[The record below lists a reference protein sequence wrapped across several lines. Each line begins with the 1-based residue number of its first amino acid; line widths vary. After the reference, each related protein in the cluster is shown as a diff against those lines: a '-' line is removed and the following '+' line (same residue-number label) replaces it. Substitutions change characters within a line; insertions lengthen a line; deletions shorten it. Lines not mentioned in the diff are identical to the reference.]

1 MITIGILLGLGIC
14 CYENLKQFDGKT
26 GFYYTQDVATRNQQ
40 QSFWETASEDAKRE
54 IQGLVLFR
62 NETGIEMKNK
72 TLNRI
77 EEGDLIETAG
87 NMYLV
92 TPGVMMKGS
101 YVTDSDRNGCMIS
114 RKTAENL
121 FGDLDIIGEKIIIR
135 DKSYMVRGIVDV
147 DKSLCMIQGDDD
159 KSYPFVRVDAPRIPV
174 SVVQQMLS
182 GLLPEDCEWISEGDL
197 YYGLGN
203 IVFFLPIWIIFFI
216 GSARCRKAVAG
227 IRNKG
232 LKLILKITVPIIGF
246 TCMCL
251 LFLLSFQFPDD
262 YIPTAWSDFE
272 FWTEL
277 VKQKKEMIVCL
288 FENPVQI
295 ADSLMIKSLIGLI
308 TIFTLLI
315 VLLLLCC
322 KRFDQCYEHQQ
333 KGVHK
338 NRLFG

>member
-1 MITIGILLGLGIC
+1 M
-14 CYENLKQFDGKT
+14 
-26 GFYYTQDVATRNQQ
+26 TRNQQ
-40 QSFWETASEDAKRE
+40 KSFWETASEDAKRE
-54 IQGLVLFR
+54 IQGLVFFR
-62 NETGIEMKNK
+62 NETGIEMKNE
-72 TLNRI
+72 TLDRA

-92 TPGVMMKGS
+92 TPGVTMKGS
-101 YVTDSDRNGCMIS
+101 YVTDSDRNGCVIS

-121 FGDLDIIGEKIIIR
+121 FGDLDIIGEKIMIR
-135 DKSYMVRGIVDV
+135 DKSYVVRGIVDV
-147 DKSLCMIQGDDD
+147 EKSLCMIQGGDD
-159 KSYPFVRVDAPRIPV
+159 KSYPFIRVDAPRIPV

-182 GLLPEDCEWISEGDL
+182 GLLPEDRAWISEGDL

-203 IVFFLPIWIIFFI
+203 IVFFLPVWIIFFL
-216 GSARCRKAVAG
+216 GSARCRKAVAE
-227 IRNKG
+227 IQNKG
-232 LKLILKITVPIIGF
+232 LNFILKITVAIIGF
-246 TCMCL
+246 TCACL
-251 LFLLSFQFPDD
+251 LFLLSFQFSDD

-277 VKQKKEMIVCL
+277 VKQKKEMILGL
-288 FENPVQI
+288 FENPIQI

-315 VLLLLCC
+315 IFLLLCC
-322 KRFDQCYEHQQ
+322 KRSDQCYAHRQ